1 MRKLF
6 SGTVGILL
14 MLMLAFTLF
23 ASAPAHAVQ
32 EVDWGTASVGS
43 SGHAALTSLT
53 TVLNREME
61 DYNFNVLPTA
71 GAVQSM
77 IQYGMNDV
85 DAFYGADVGFLE
97 YAEDR
102 RRLEG
107 FADQTERDL
116 VQTFWGY
123 TLEVGLAIRAD
134 DVDKYEEWRD
144 LEGETVFTGPAPWDV
159 RAAMLHPME
168 VLDVGHD
175 YTEIDLDMVGS
186 SLGAGHVEAINAYT
200 SGERTVPSWLMEAE
214 METDIAVLNPSEEE
228 VEMLEDEGIEVVSVD
243 SDVFETDPMV
253 DEVIRVP
260 FFYGFHTGPE
270 VMSEEDV
277 VEMLEVIKENTEE
290 LEESDATFGQINE
303 DFIDIQVRGIRS
315 THEDIK
321 VHPGLAAFL
330 QDHGAWEEE
339 WDDRIME

>member
-1 MRKLF
+1 MRKHF
-6 SGTVGILL
+6 SGTLGILL
-14 MLMLAFTLF
+14 MLILGLSLF
-23 ASAPAHAVQ
+23 AGVPAHAV
-32 EVDWGTASVGS
+32 EEIDWATSSVGS

-53 TVLNREME
+53 TVLNREMD

-77 IQYGMNDV
+77 IQYGMHEA

-107 FADQTERDL
+107 FAEETEREL
-116 VQTFWGY
+116 VQTFWGF
-123 TLEVGLAIRAD
+123 TLEVGLAIRAE

-159 RAAMLHPME
+159 RAALLHPME
-168 VLDVGHD
+168 VLDVGHE

-186 SLGAGHVEAINAYT
+186 SLGAGHIEAFNAYT
-200 SGERTVPSWLMEAE
+200 SGERTVPPWVMEAE
-214 METDIAVLNPSEEE
+214 METDIATLNPSEEE
-228 VEMLEDEGIEVVSVD
+228 IEILEEEGIEVVSVD
-243 SDVFETDPMV
+243 PDVFETDPMV
-253 DEVIRVP
+253 DEVYNVP

-270 VMSEEDV
+270 VMPEEDV
-277 VEMLEVIKENTEE
+277 VEMLEVIKENSEE

-303 DFIDIQVRGIRS
+303 DIIDIQVRGIRS

-321 VHPGLAAFL
+321 VHPGLATFL
-330 QDHGAWEEE
+330 QEHDAWEEE